1 MRKVLWLWTATFVI
15 ILLWLY
21 FLFISPKIFNN
32 KILVVPEIINLN
44 EEEGLKV
51 LKDNN
56 IKYNIV
62 YLENE
67 ENIILKT
74 SPYPN
79 TKIKSNFEIDV
90 YVGKIMPASFKSYV
104 GQVYD
109 DVKDKINIMCN
120 NNGINLKVRYEENDN
135 VLDGVIINESLSN
148 GESLEG
154 VNELIITISSN
165 NTKLLMPD
173 FVGKHINDV
182 IEFVNKN
189 NLMVIFIYLETPI
202 LEDILFINQYQ
213 KIQL

>member
-67 ENIILKT
+67 ENIKNFTILLNKLI
-74 SPYPN
+74 Y
-79 TKIKSNFEIDV
+79 SNPAYVFFDQDKKETLEITYQD
-90 YVGKIMPASFKSYV
+90 A
-104 GQVYD
+104 
-109 DVKDKINIMCN
+109 
-120 NNGINLKVRYEENDN
+120 
-135 VLDGVIINESLSN
+135 
-148 GESLEG
+148 
-154 VNELIITISSN
+154 
-165 NTKLLMPD
+165 
-173 FVGKHINDV
+173 INDITLKQYISTFVDSDVLCFQTKV
-182 IEFVNKN
+182 INKSSKN
-189 NLMVIFIYLETPI
+189 ILSIIFKTFLTFFFFLTFTIVSFDLVFFFFSIFFI
-202 LEDILFINQYQ
+202 LNFPSFLLL
-213 KIQL
+213 K